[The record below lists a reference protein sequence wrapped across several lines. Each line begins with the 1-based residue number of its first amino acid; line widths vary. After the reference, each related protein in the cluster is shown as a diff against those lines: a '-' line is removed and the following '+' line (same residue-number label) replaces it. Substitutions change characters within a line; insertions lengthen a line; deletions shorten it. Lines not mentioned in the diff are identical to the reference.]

1 MDPITDKSRLTRL
14 GHVVDT
20 EDALIPARRDGQ
32 FWHRDGDVVVV
43 VAGLHFKITHDFLFA
58 TDENGEPLP
67 DVMNPFTRNRLPAL
81 FGARGTPQDPVPMFF
96 VEVHEMRDFLR
107 FAYART
113 KDIAKFRGFT
123 IMQLVNATSLA
134 LQLQRRDFID
144 YALEALPDLLSAD
157 SSHRL
162 RHCTAAEYRALL
174 RLNRRL
180 PMPDLKPNYPFEEDV
195 SQTYAWRFDMQAPFD
210 IGTALDF
217 GEELGLRTML
227 GHVYYEVRKRM
238 DAEDDKKEEDDDD
251 DDEDEDDEDV
261 FSSPKRENSCVARL
275 APIHRQR
282 LFVGALSLHSFWL
295 RTMLR
300 APALPCADR
309 DVWRAA
315 WHSACVQV
323 CSEKGSADVLAK
335 LEHLRVVLEDKVCPT
350 IWSPAEAAVAA
361 IIKAFRLS
369 LPSHFLGPAN
379 EEEEEAVFCDSSD
392 EEDAWEEGS
401 TEGDE
406 DEDGEDTIRV
416 SFQATSIPSKNEHGD
431 DQDALSEDDDEDFF
445 EDEDVCMS
453 SGRVDSDVIMHDVHT
468 EGVDD
473 HEMPFWG
480 PVFS

>member
-1 MDPITDKSRLTRL
+1 MEPITDKSRLTRL

-81 FGARGTPQDPVPMFF
+81 FGARGTPQD
-96 VEVHEMRDFLR
+96 
-107 FAYART
+107 RT

-144 YALEALPDLLSAD
+144 YALEALPIALRRLFASPAALHRRRVPRAPAPQSPAAD
-157 SSHRL
+157 ARPQAQLPVRGGRVPDVRVAL
-162 RHCTAAEYRALL
+162 RHAGPVRHRDRARLWRGGGCARCSGTCTTRCAR
-174 RLNRRL
+174 
-180 PMPDLKPNYPFEEDV
+180 
-195 SQTYAWRFDMQAPFD
+195 
-210 IGTALDF
+210 
-217 GEELGLRTML
+217 
-227 GHVYYEVRKRM
+227 RM

-251 DDEDEDDEDV
+251 DDEEDEDDEDV

-300 APALPCADR
+300 APASLRRPRTCGVR
-309 DVWRAA
+309 V
-315 WHSACVQV
+315 HSASSTACRARGQGVP
-323 CSEKGSADVLAK
+323 DD
-335 LEHLRVVLEDKVCPT
+335 LERGRGGRRR
-350 IWSPAEAAVAA
+350 

-401 TEGDE
+401 TEEDE

-416 SFQATSIPSKNEHGD
+416 SFQATSILSKNEHGD
-431 DQDALSEDDDEDFF
+431 DQDARPKTMMRIF
-445 EDEDVCMS
+445 
-453 SGRVDSDVIMHDVHT
+453 
-468 EGVDD
+468 
-473 HEMPFWG
+473 
-480 PVFS
+480 